1 MMKCD
6 EMKLYPIVRVPMA
19 TLEHCKQV
27 QIYHTMESKT
37 GGMKVMTTASTSV
50 SIYGPKKPGTF
61 DPNNEEDEDQF
72 SYTIPELYLT
82 TYDANDKFLTK
93 EEEGIE

>member
-1 MMKCD
+1 MMKCE
-6 EMKLYPIVRVPMA
+6 EMKLYAITRIPQA

-27 QIYHTMESKT
+27 QVYHTQESKT
-37 GGMKVMTTASTSV
+37 GGMKILSTASTSV
-50 SIYGPKKPGTF
+50 TVYGPKKAGTF
-61 DPNNEEDEDQF
+61 DPNNEEDTDQF

-82 TYDANDKFLTK
+82 TYDENDKFKTV